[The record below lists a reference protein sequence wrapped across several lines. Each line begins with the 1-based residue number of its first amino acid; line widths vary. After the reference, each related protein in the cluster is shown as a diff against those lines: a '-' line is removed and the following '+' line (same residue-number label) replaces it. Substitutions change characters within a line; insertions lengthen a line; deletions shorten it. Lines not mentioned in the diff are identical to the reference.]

1 LPLATPE
8 ADLEAVRRKGKRAA
22 KEVSVDEKGNTPSP
36 SVRTPFSDSQFPSRP
51 SSEVSRFLNFGSVPA
66 EFSPPGL
73 VSEGEILVTPLS
85 GGFTTPPLTTTAP
98 QREPRAYSG
107 PLDFSLFSPS
117 SPVRTSF
124 SSPPVGTPSPPSSPL
139 FNIPMA
145 GVNPPPNRMDA
156 IVAARYAP
164 LILPQPLSPL
174 PAGDYLK
181 YMPKFSG
188 EGDVTAEEHLA
199 AFYSY
204 ADNLNIENEDVWMR
218 VFVQS
223 LDGEVRKWFR
233 GLAPGSIAGIEALDN
248 AFLRQWGDRKDYIYY
263 MTEFGSLKKQEG
275 ESVSDFSKR
284 FNKMYNKIPAEI
296 KPSEASAQISYAG
309 AFDPDFCLVLRERRA
324 TSLAQMQDA
333 AIEVESNMLAADRLR
348 NQADTNR
355 RKGKSEASVSGSNTS
370 GLSVPDPQVND
381 LTQLLSVLK
390 EEMERLKTERKQ
402 MNRGPPSTEN
412 RGGFRRPNNF
422 TPPTMHKEKD
432 RDRDDQKIQAPF
444 QNNFVTN
451 EEGRQPDEPEPEV
464 HSVEVTSSFPHL
476 TKSAY
481 EESFMDSRLNE
492 LSKADKAGGGRGRYN
507 LRSDKQKAAPDA
519 PESSARTQKPA
530 DEVPDNNKGKKAQSL
545 SPIIQ
550 IHAPESREVPKLPSS
565 FNFEHEIQ
573 KIRIPVPL
581 TELIK
586 HGEFKKRF
594 SDLMKSEASGPSTD
608 CINLQDERPAVV
620 LGPMVEDRDDSS
632 PPFYTSLNIHDKVL
646 HNCLMDS
653 GASHNLMPK
662 AVMEELGLE
671 VTRAY
676 HDLYSFDSRRVQC
689 LGVIK
694 DLVVSL
700 FQLPMKSMV
709 MDIVVADVPPKFGML
724 LSRSW
729 IKRLGG
735 TLQMDLT
742 YATIPVFGGEHRRLY
757 REAQLAYIV
766 SDEANPTNHPI
777 YALDTDLGSSLLQ
790 FTDEPETPLQIRK
803 QLSLDQG
810 MSPPTT
816 SVWKMFF
823 DGASS
828 SIGAGAGV
836 VFKSPSQEII
846 SLSYKLEFEVTNN
859 VAEYEALVL
868 GLRAAKE
875 MGIKEVAVFGDAEL
889 VVQQIKGVYQTKHPR
904 LKNYRSEVWD
914 LIDNF
919 FLAFNISFIPR
930 EENAPADFQAFSASL
945 FEVPAL
951 PTDRSQVEIRYRPSV
966 PDNVKHWRVFEDDQE
981 IEKFLQSID
990 DFSASRIDEDQ
1001 DPDEESDHH
1010 QGELLNRVADH
1021 QIIQLPSNHIPRG
1034 LIPLERLFNKN
1045 DVSVKGGILGDD
1057 TDTTECNIGTPEE
1070 PKCVKLSRSLTE
1082 EQRIG
1087 YTKLL
1092 REFADVFAWTYED
1105 LKTYDTSVIEHK
1117 IPLKEDARPFK
1128 QKLRQINPT
1137 LLPVM
1142 EREVKKLLDAQIIVP
1157 LRYSSWVANLV
1168 PVRKK
1173 SGEIRL
1179 CVDFRNL
1186 NRSSRKDN
1194 YPLPNME
1201 HILQRVTGA
1210 SRISMIDGFSGYNQ
1224 ISVMPEDREKTAF
1237 TTPWGTFM
1245 YAKMPFG
1252 LMNAGATF
1260 QRAMDIAF
1268 IGEKDKFVVIYLD
1281 DITVFSKT
1289 DIEHHYHLR
1298 QVFQKCR
1305 RFGLSLNPKKS
1316 LFAMQEG
1323 KLLGHI
1329 VSAEGVRID
1338 PDRVEAIQALPLP
1351 RSKKEVQAFLG
1362 RINFL
1367 RRFVSNF
1374 AELVKH
1380 ITTMLRKGHEIKW
1393 TAESRN
1399 SFDQVKKAL
1408 TEAPVL
1414 VSPDYSKDFMIFSF
1428 ASFDTVAAVLLQ
1440 KNDQGQEQPIA
1451 FFSKALR
1458 DAELRYEIME
1468 KQAYALVK
1476 ALKAFRVY
1484 VLHSKIVAYVP
1495 STSVKDILI
1504 QSDIDGKRSKWIAK
1518 ILEFDLE
1525 IKPTKL
1531 IKGQGLAKLMAE
1543 SNYEALEINLIN
1555 EQAESSNRE
1564 SLSTVPLSACSWYKD
1579 ILWFLQ
1585 ELRPPDGMEKSKA
1598 RALKLKAIRYCL
1610 IGQALYW
1617 KDPQGVLLMC
1627 LDPQQ
1632 AQKVMND
1639 FHSGLCGGHYFW
1651 KTTAHKILRAGYY
1664 WPTLFPDV
1672 CREVRACIKCQK
1684 FSGKQELK
1692 SLPLKPV
1699 MVSAPFQQWGLDF
1712 IGEIHPPSSGQHRWI
1727 LTATD
1732 YFTKWIEAVP
1742 TRSTSHKVIIS
1753 FLEDILA
1760 RFGCPSKI
1768 VTDNASP
1775 FRSEPLVKFCEQF
1788 GISLT
1793 HSTPYY
1799 PQGNGLAESSNKS
1812 LIKLI
1817 KKLLEDNKRAWDSK
1831 LKFALW
1837 ADRVTTK
1844 KSLGLSPF
1852 QLVYGIEAVFPTQ
1865 LALPVADLLHDHE
1878 GEPNLTLR
1886 RIHQMVEVQQIR
1898 EQVLNRAYNRQQKIK
1913 QAFDRKNKKKEF
1925 EQGDLVLKWDAPRQE
1940 KGKHSKFDALW
1951 FGPFKILEAFSN
1963 NTYRLQDLE
1972 GNEVFNGPVN
1982 GHFLK
1987 KCFT

>member
-1 LPLATPE
+1 LPLATLE
-8 ADLEAVRRKGKRAA
+8 EDLEAVRRKGKRAA

-36 SVRTPFSDSQFPSRP
+36 SVRTPFPVSQFHGRP
-51 SSEVSRFLNFGSVPA
+51 SSEVSHFLNFGSVPA
-66 EFSPPGL
+66 ESSPPGL
-73 VSEGEILVTPLS
+73 VSKGENLVTPLS
-85 GGFTTPPLTTTAP
+85 GGFTTPPLITTAA
-98 QREPRAYSG
+98 QRETPAHSG
-107 PLDFSLFSPS
+107 PLDFSLFPPS
-117 SPVRTSF
+117 SPVRTSSP
-124 SSPPVGTPSPPSSPL
+124 SSPVHTPSPPSSPPL
-139 FNIPMA
+139 NIPMA

-156 IVAARYAP
+156 IIAARYAP
-164 LILPQPLSPL
+164 LILPQPLNPL

-188 EGDVTAEEHLA
+188 EGDVTAEEHLS

-248 AFLRQWGDRKDYIYY
+248 VFLRQWGDRKDYIYY

-296 KPSEASAQISYAG
+296 KPSEASAQISYAS

-333 AIEVESNMLAADRLR
+333 AIEVESNILAADRLR

-355 RKGKSEASVSGSNTS
+355 RKGKSEASVSGSNIS
-370 GLSVPDPQVND
+370 SLSVPHPQVNE
-381 LTQLLSVLK
+381 LTQLLNVLK

-402 MNRGPPSTEN
+402 MSKGPQHTEN

-422 TPPTMHKEKD
+422 SPPTMHKEKE
-432 RDRDDQKIQAPF
+432 RDKDDQRIQAPF
-444 QNNFVTN
+444 QNNFMTD
-451 EEGRQPDEPEPEV
+451 EEERQPDEPEPEI
-464 HSVEVTSSFPHL
+464 HSVEVTPPFPHL

-481 EESFMDSRLNE
+481 EESLMDGQLHE
-492 LSKADKAGGGRGRYN
+492 LSKADKAGSGRGRYN
-507 LRSDKQKAAPDA
+507 LRSDKRTATPDV
-519 PESSARTQKPA
+519 PESSTRAQKPA
-530 DEVPDNNKGKKAQSL
+530 DEVPDNHKGKKAQPL

-550 IHAPESREVPKLPSS
+550 IHAPEIREIPKLTSS

-594 SDLMKSEASGPSTD
+594 SDLLKSEASGPSTD

-766 SDEANPTNHPI
+766 SDEANPSNHPI

-803 QLSLDQG
+803 QLGLDQG
-810 MSPPTT
+810 IPPSTT

-836 VFKSPSQEII
+836 VFKSPSQETI

-875 MGIKEVAVFGDAEL
+875 MGIREIAVFGDAEL
-889 VVQQIKGVYQTKHPR
+889 VVQQVKNVYQTKHPR
-904 LKNYRSEVWD
+904 LKNYRNEVWD
-914 LIDNF
+914 LIDSF

-945 FEVPAL
+945 FEAPAL
-951 PTDRSQVEIRYRPSV
+951 PTDRSEVEIRYRPSV

-990 DFSASRIDEDQ
+990 DFSALHIDEDQ
-1001 DPDEESDHH
+1001 DPNEEPDHH
-1010 QGELLNRVADH
+1010 PEELLNKVANH

-1034 LIPLERLFNKN
+1034 LIPLEILFDGN
-1045 DVSVKGGILGDD
+1045 DVPVKGRIAGDD
-1057 TDTTECNIGTPEE
+1057 ADTTECNIGTSEE
-1070 PKCVKLSRSLTE
+1070 PKFVKLSKSLTE
-1082 EQRIG
+1082 EQRIR
-1087 YTKLL
+1087 YTDLL
-1092 REFADVFAWTYED
+1092 KEFTDVFAWTYQD

-1117 IPLKEDARPFK
+1117 IPLKEEARPFK

-1173 SGEIRL
+1173 NGEIRL

-1289 DIEHHYHLR
+1289 DIEHHSHLKRVFLKCR
-1298 QVFQKCR
+1298 QVWPFPE
-1305 RFGLSLNPKKS
+1305 S
-1316 LFAMQEG
+1316 QEI
-1323 KLLGHI
+1323 I
-1329 VSAEGVRID
+1329 VCYARGEAVR
-1338 PDRVEAIQALPLP
+1338 P
-1351 RSKKEVQAFLG
+1351 
-1362 RINFL
+1362 
-1367 RRFVSNF
+1367 
-1374 AELVKH
+1374 
-1380 ITTMLRKGHEIKW
+1380 
-1393 TAESRN
+1393 
-1399 SFDQVKKAL
+1399 
-1408 TEAPVL
+1408 
-1414 VSPDYSKDFMIFSF
+1414 Y
-1428 ASFDTVAAVLLQ
+1428 
-1440 KNDQGQEQPIA
+1440 
-1451 FFSKALR
+1451 
-1458 DAELRYEIME
+1458 
-1468 KQAYALVK
+1468 
-1476 ALKAFRVY
+1476 
-1484 VLHSKIVAYVP
+1484 
-1495 STSVKDILI
+1495 
-1504 QSDIDGKRSKWIAK
+1504 
-1518 ILEFDLE
+1518 
-1525 IKPTKL
+1525 
-1531 IKGQGLAKLMAE
+1531 
-1543 SNYEALEINLIN
+1543 
-1555 EQAESSNRE
+1555 
-1564 SLSTVPLSACSWYKD
+1564 SLS
-1579 ILWFLQ
+1579 
-1585 ELRPPDGMEKSKA
+1585 RGSK
-1598 RALKLKAIRYCL
+1598 
-1610 IGQALYW
+1610 
-1617 KDPQGVLLMC
+1617 
-1627 LDPQQ
+1627 
-1632 AQKVMND
+1632 N
-1639 FHSGLCGGHYFW
+1639 
-1651 KTTAHKILRAGYY
+1651 
-1664 WPTLFPDV
+1664 
-1672 CREVRACIKCQK
+1672 
-1684 FSGKQELK
+1684 
-1692 SLPLKPV
+1692 
-1699 MVSAPFQQWGLDF
+1699 
-1712 IGEIHPPSSGQHRWI
+1712 
-1727 LTATD
+1727 
-1732 YFTKWIEAVP
+1732 
-1742 TRSTSHKVIIS
+1742 
-1753 FLEDILA
+1753 
-1760 RFGCPSKI
+1760 
-1768 VTDNASP
+1768 
-1775 FRSEPLVKFCEQF
+1775 
-1788 GISLT
+1788 
-1793 HSTPYY
+1793 
-1799 PQGNGLAESSNKS
+1799 
-1812 LIKLI
+1812 
-1817 KKLLEDNKRAWDSK
+1817 
-1831 LKFALW
+1831 
-1837 ADRVTTK
+1837 
-1844 KSLGLSPF
+1844 
-1852 QLVYGIEAVFPTQ
+1852 
-1865 LALPVADLLHDHE
+1865 
-1878 GEPNLTLR
+1878 
-1886 RIHQMVEVQQIR
+1886 
-1898 EQVLNRAYNRQQKIK
+1898 
-1913 QAFDRKNKKKEF
+1913 
-1925 EQGDLVLKWDAPRQE
+1925 
-1940 KGKHSKFDALW
+1940 
-1951 FGPFKILEAFSN
+1951 
-1963 NTYRLQDLE
+1963 
-1972 GNEVFNGPVN
+1972 
-1982 GHFLK
+1982 
-1987 KCFT
+1987 

>member
-1 LPLATPE
+1 
-8 ADLEAVRRKGKRAA
+8 LEAVCRKGKRAV
-22 KEVSVDEKGNTPSP
+22 KEVSADEKGNTPSP
-36 SVRTPFSDSQFPSRP
+36 SVKTPFSDFQLPSRTP
-51 SSEVSRFLNFGSVPA
+51 SEVSRFLNFGSVPA

-73 VSEGEILVTPLS
+73 VSEGEILVTPPS
-85 GGFTTPPLTTTAP
+85 GGFTTPPLITTAA
-98 QREPRAYSG
+98 QRKTLIHLG
-107 PLDFSLFSPS
+107 PLDLSLFSPFPPVNTSVPS
-117 SPVRTSF
+117 SPVH
-124 SSPPVGTPSPPSSPL
+124 TPSPPSSPPHH
-139 FNIPMA
+139 IPMA
-145 GVNPPPNRMDA
+145 GANPPQNRMDA

-164 LILPQPLSPL
+164 LILPQPLNPL

-248 AFLRQWGDRKDYIYY
+248 IFLRQWGDRKDYIYY

-296 KPSEASAQISYAG
+296 KPSEASAQISYAS
-309 AFDPDFCLVLRERRA
+309 AFDPDLCLVLRERRA

-333 AIEVESNMLAADRLR
+333 AIEVESNILAADRLR
-348 NQADTNR
+348 NKANTDR
-355 RKGKSEASVSGSNTS
+355 RNGRAEASTSDSNISGPS
-370 GLSVPDPQVND
+370 LSHPQVNE
-381 LTQLLSVLK
+381 LTQLVNVLK
-390 EEMERLKTERKQ
+390 EEMERIKVERRQ
-402 MNRGPPSTEN
+402 MYKGPQNTKN

-422 TPPTMHKEKD
+422 APPTMHKEKE
-432 RDRDDQKIQAPF
+432 RDKDDQRIQAPF
-444 QNNFVTN
+444 QNNFVAD
-451 EEGRQPDEPEPEV
+451 EEEAETEEPEHEI
-464 HSVEVTSSFPHL
+464 HSLEVTSPFPHL

-481 EESFMDSRLNE
+481 EESLMNGQLNE
-492 LSKADKAGGGRGRYN
+492 LSKADKAGSGRGRYN
-507 LRSDKQKAAPDA
+507 LRSDKRAAAPDV
-519 PESSARTQKPA
+519 PESSARAKKPA
-530 DEVPDNNKGKKAQSL
+530 EETADSNRGKKAQPPP
-545 SPIIQ
+545 PIIQ
-550 IHAPESREVPKLPSS
+550 VHAPEIREIPKLTSS

-594 SDLMKSEASGPSTD
+594 SDLLKSEATGPSTD
-608 CINLQDERPAVV
+608 FISLQDERPAVV

-662 AVMEELGLE
+662 VVMEELGLE

-694 DLVVSL
+694 DLAVSL
-700 FQLPMKSMV
+700 FQLPMKSMI

-766 SDEANPTNHPI
+766 SDEENPTNHPI

-790 FTDEPETPLQIRK
+790 LTDESEPPLQIRK
-803 QLSLDQG
+803 QLNLEQG
-810 MSPPTT
+810 MPSPTT

-836 VFKSPSQEII
+836 VFKSPSQETI

-875 MGIKEVAVFGDAEL
+875 MGIREVSVFGDAEL
-889 VVQQIKGVYQTKHPR
+889 IVQQVKNVYQTKHPC
-904 LKNYRSEVWD
+904 LKNYRNEVWD
-914 LIDNF
+914 LIDSF
-919 FLAFNISFIPR
+919 FLDFNISFIPR

-945 FEVPAL
+945 FEAPAR
-951 PTDRSQVEIRYRPSV
+951 PDDRSEVEIRYRPSV

-990 DFSASRIDEDQ
+990 EFSAVHIDE
-1001 DPDEESDHH
+1001 DPDEEPDHH
-1010 QGELLNRVADH
+1010 PEELLNKVADH

-1034 LIPLERLFNKN
+1034 LIPLEILFNRN
-1045 DVSVKGGILGDD
+1045 DVSVKGRISGDD
-1057 TDTTECNIGTPEE
+1057 ADTTECNIGTSEE
-1070 PKCVKLSRSLTE
+1070 PRLVKLSKSLTE

-1087 YTKLL
+1087 YTRLL
-1092 REFADVFAWTYED
+1092 REFADVFLWTYED

-1117 IPLKEDARPFK
+1117 IPLKEEARPFR

-1268 IGEKDKFVVIYLD
+1268 IGEKDK
-1281 DITVFSKT
+1281 
-1289 DIEHHYHLR
+1289 
-1298 QVFQKCR
+1298 
-1305 RFGLSLNPKKS
+1305 
-1316 LFAMQEG
+1316 
-1323 KLLGHI
+1323 
-1329 VSAEGVRID
+1329 
-1338 PDRVEAIQALPLP
+1338 
-1351 RSKKEVQAFLG
+1351 
-1362 RINFL
+1362 
-1367 RRFVSNF
+1367 
-1374 AELVKH
+1374 
-1380 ITTMLRKGHEIKW
+1380 
-1393 TAESRN
+1393 
-1399 SFDQVKKAL
+1399 
-1408 TEAPVL
+1408 
-1414 VSPDYSKDFMIFSF
+1414 
-1428 ASFDTVAAVLLQ
+1428 
-1440 KNDQGQEQPIA
+1440 
-1451 FFSKALR
+1451 
-1458 DAELRYEIME
+1458 
-1468 KQAYALVK
+1468 
-1476 ALKAFRVY
+1476 
-1484 VLHSKIVAYVP
+1484 
-1495 STSVKDILI
+1495 
-1504 QSDIDGKRSKWIAK
+1504 
-1518 ILEFDLE
+1518 
-1525 IKPTKL
+1525 
-1531 IKGQGLAKLMAE
+1531 
-1543 SNYEALEINLIN
+1543 
-1555 EQAESSNRE
+1555 
-1564 SLSTVPLSACSWYKD
+1564 
-1579 ILWFLQ
+1579 LW
-1585 ELRPPDGMEKSKA
+1585 
-1598 RALKLKAIRYCL
+1598 
-1610 IGQALYW
+1610 
-1617 KDPQGVLLMC
+1617 
-1627 LDPQQ
+1627 
-1632 AQKVMND
+1632 
-1639 FHSGLCGGHYFW
+1639 
-1651 KTTAHKILRAGYY
+1651 
-1664 WPTLFPDV
+1664 
-1672 CREVRACIKCQK
+1672 
-1684 FSGKQELK
+1684 
-1692 SLPLKPV
+1692 
-1699 MVSAPFQQWGLDF
+1699 
-1712 IGEIHPPSSGQHRWI
+1712 
-1727 LTATD
+1727 
-1732 YFTKWIEAVP
+1732 
-1742 TRSTSHKVIIS
+1742 
-1753 FLEDILA
+1753 
-1760 RFGCPSKI
+1760 
-1768 VTDNASP
+1768 
-1775 FRSEPLVKFCEQF
+1775 
-1788 GISLT
+1788 
-1793 HSTPYY
+1793 
-1799 PQGNGLAESSNKS
+1799 
-1812 LIKLI
+1812 
-1817 KKLLEDNKRAWDSK
+1817 
-1831 LKFALW
+1831 
-1837 ADRVTTK
+1837 
-1844 KSLGLSPF
+1844 
-1852 QLVYGIEAVFPTQ
+1852 
-1865 LALPVADLLHDHE
+1865 
-1878 GEPNLTLR
+1878 
-1886 RIHQMVEVQQIR
+1886 
-1898 EQVLNRAYNRQQKIK
+1898 
-1913 QAFDRKNKKKEF
+1913 
-1925 EQGDLVLKWDAPRQE
+1925 
-1940 KGKHSKFDALW
+1940 
-1951 FGPFKILEAFSN
+1951 
-1963 NTYRLQDLE
+1963 
-1972 GNEVFNGPVN
+1972 
-1982 GHFLK
+1982 
-1987 KCFT
+1987 